1 MLTRNTTRTV
11 ISGTEQFY
19 YNGSLE
25 PLTALDCLR
34 ALEQDHPRQ
43 AGRDGP
49 LFALH
54 SVEREPSGNYVV
66 VCMTTQ
72 WASVYHNT
80 RSTVSARVHT
90 GVPLTHLAARLSAD
104 DANRLIGASLQPR
117 SLLDGLHPFAG
128 LGQRAIPR
136 ERSRRGH
143 VENDET
149 CTVTGRTVSPAFH
162 EPQNLPRSVGVDP
175 ASRDGSRTVVREVRH
190 GAGEPVY
197 VSRDAASFLNAL
209 QEVDQ
214 YGNPYRQH
222 VGAVRLDELQAEIDR
237 AFTWGT
243 RRGEESTSAEKP
255 VISLDEARITCMLY
269 ELDIQMDS
277 PAYRELEQSES
288 IVLIAHEPIEVT
300 SGRGSDHPQVYGPMN
315 FADLLSYFVEVALV
329 DSSVSMSEVCPGG
342 YVEREGGSPMDECT
356 YEVSTMGIRVHKAS
370 AEPAKIGPMKR
381 KLRIRKGVE

>member
-1 MLTRNTTRTV
+1 MLTRNITRSV
-11 ISGTEQFY
+11 IGGVEQFH

-25 PLTALDCLR
+25 PHTALDCLR
-34 ALEQDHPRQ
+34 ALEQDHTRP
-43 AGRDGP
+43 AGSTGP
-49 LFALH
+49 IFILH
-54 SVEREPSGNYVV
+54 GVEQGPIQNYTVV
-66 VCMTTQ
+66 RMSTR
-72 WASVYHNT
+72 WASDRLNT
-80 RSTVSARVHT
+80 CSYILAMVHT
-90 GVPLTHLAARLSAD
+90 GVPITHLAARLSAD

-136 ERSRRGH
+136 EQPRRGR
-143 VENDET
+143 VDSEET
-149 CTVTGRTVSPAFH
+149 RTVTGRTVSPTFP
-162 EPQNLPRSVGVDP
+162 EPQNLPRYVGVDP
-175 ASRDGSRTVVREVRH
+175 ASREGSRTVVREVRQ
-190 GAGEPVY
+190 GAGEPVS

-222 VGAVRLDELQAEIDR
+222 VGATRLEELQEAIDR
-237 AFTWGT
+237 AVIWGT
-243 RRGEESTSAEKP
+243 RGDEESTSDKKS

-300 SGRGSDHPQVYGPMN
+300 SGRGSDPPQVYGPMN

-342 YVEREGGSPMDECT
+342 YVEREGGSPMDSCT

-381 KLRIRKGVE
+381 KLRIRKGGE